1 MSILIT
7 LVKGQFYVCKDLF
20 TTESFIRQIE
30 LGEETL
36 FGTCFLVCVCSCVC
50 MCICVTL
57 LCSYIIPISF
67 CSHHLPCLPFAGIL
81 STQSPYSSPLTVH
94 SLIKALSGPHN
105 FHYLLL
111 FSFLLCKFPRSL
123 SDILDWTGK
132 AQSESETEGQDKA
145 RPGSTHWLYG
155 QGERTVEPEAL
166 AILLWSHSC
175 LSFISS
181 HH

>member
-81 STQSPYSSPLTVH
+81 STQSPYSTLLHSIMPSTNRDILTSSFPGYGCPTPDTFSVFLISILFAYH
-94 SLIKALSGPHN
+94 SMPCK
-105 FHYLLL
+105 
-111 FSFLLCKFPRSL
+111 LLCDRASYL
-123 SDILDWTGK
+123 
-132 AQSESETEGQDKA
+132 
-145 RPGSTHWLYG
+145 
-155 QGERTVEPEAL
+155 
-166 AILLWSHSC
+166 
-175 LSFISS
+175 
-181 HH
+181 